1 MTAQK
6 KLVIIGTGLAGYMLA
21 KEWRKLDTLTP
32 LILITQDDGNFY
44 SKPLL
49 STALANKKQAHEL
62 VVFNSEAMAKDLN
75 ATILTHTS
83 VLAIDSPNKQIVLEN
98 DSIPVGFQEAG
109 EARASSRSGAYI
121 EYVSSE
127 MSTQQSQNLKG
138 DGYIDYGN
146 LVLACGADLVLPTIK
161 GNAQNEIAA
170 VNNLIDYQKFRHW
183 LKNKKNIAIMGT
195 GLVGCEFANDLVQA
209 GYQITLI
216 SPDHHPLSSLVPSPI
231 GFALQQAFSQQ
242 GVTFKLNRWVV
253 EVNHYQDKFQIGLD
267 NGEKLIV
274 DGVFSAVGLRPQL
287 RLAQS
292 AAVKVNE
299 GIVVDRWF
307 RTSDFNIFALGDCA
321 EVNGLIKQYVAPILQ
336 GSKAL
341 AKTLAGESTPVHYP
355 IMPVVIKTPFFPLVC
370 YPPPKNKVGEWHYE
384 GESQHQRA
392 LFFDHEGQLQGYVLA
407 GEKVREK
414 MALAKELPLVF
425 SE

>member
-21 KEWRKLDTLTP
+21 KEWRKLDTLTS

-83 VLAIDSPNKQIVLEN
+83 VLAIDSSNKQIVLEN
-98 DSIPVGFQEAG
+98 DF
-109 EARASSRSGAYI
+109 
-121 EYVSSE
+121 
-127 MSTQQSQNLKG
+127 
-138 DGYIDYGN
+138 IDYGN

-195 GLVGCEFANDLVQA
+195 GLVGCEFANDLAQA